1 MLGIIERIKNNV
13 LLRCNTL
20 NDMVISDTLVSNV
33 NIEIYHFAEEL
44 ISLLNGLNF
53 NITEEVIR
61 KEVNELVGVPI
72 IKKIKR
78 KLFIDSLALQITN
91 DTFIEDYALK
101 KMKINDLQ
109 DNYLTEL
116 NKNKDTNQLNMT
128 ENLNIDEI
136 INNLY
141 RYADDNIIPLV
152 KENSFLADSVNLLIN
167 KAKGELEKSLINII
181 KNLDNEYLKIL
192 EEELKKEIKE
202 DIKEEGEKI
211 MENVNDYS
219 TVSSFENDDVEIQEN
234 EEKINKFNQ
243 YDDMTLFN
251 KTLLSLNTREEK
263 LIRKEKTQE
272 NGKNEIEQRLISANK
287 NIEVN
292 ISRENALSQRQLEL
306 NNREVSLN
314 ARLSEAEVIFLN
326 MKPLINGLNN
336 IKTSE
341 VEGGSNNE

>member
-1 MLGIIERIKNNV
+1 
-13 LLRCNTL
+13 
-20 NDMVISDTLVSNV
+20 
-33 NIEIYHFAEEL
+33 
-44 ISLLNGLNF
+44 
-53 NITEEVIR
+53 EVIR